1 MTDVDPK
8 TDNAKTGQVK
18 AVWSLLVDHEKNLK
32 GEPFPIEI
40 PSSHTVGHLRDVVKE
55 KMVVD
60 LQGVVA
66 NRLKVWRCKD
76 RQTVF
81 EEDSAKLEEQ
91 VKQLFLNGVE
101 ELGTRRKFEKL
112 DYKEEEILIV
122 TMPGVSPSPF

>member
-1 MTDVDPK
+1 MK
-8 TDNAKTGQVK
+8 K
-18 AVWSLLVDHEKNLK
+18 VWYLLVDHEKNLK
-32 GEPFPIEI
+32 GNPFPIEI
-40 PSSHTVGHLRDVVKE
+40 PSSHTVADLMICIKE
-55 KMVVD
+55 KEAMD
-60 LQGVVA
+60 LQGFSA
-66 NRLKVWRCKD
+66 SKLKVWRCKD

-101 ELGTRRKFEKL
+101 ELGTRRNFEKL